1 MPACQGRGLRCLRST
16 TYSDRGTF
24 NVRSTISFFNKN
36 RNYIKKKKN
45 VTNASE
51 SVAGRFGRIPSFP
64 FLWRKKKWKVGMRV
78 APGVA
83 L

>member
-1 MPACQGRGLRCLRST
+1 M
-16 TYSDRGTF
+16 
-24 NVRSTISFFNKN
+24 ISFFNKN

>member
-1 MPACQGRGLRCLRST
+1 MPACQGRGLRCLLST

-24 NVRSTISFFNKN
+24 NVRSMISFFNKN